1 MDSSLPLLGTGGII
15 FVAIY
20 ISALLV
26 VGWIGRQARQEN
38 TLSDFYLAGRHLG
51 LVVLLLTLYAS
62 QYSGLTLIGFAG
74 SVYRSGYVFLV
85 SITFALGIVAAY
97 LVFAPKLYRLS
108 RRHGFVTAGDF
119 LQHRYGS
126 PGLVLL
132 TSVIFLVTL
141 ANYILTNLK
150 AIGHLVESTTGG
162 TVPFVPAIIAMS
174 LIMVAYESLG
184 GMRSVAWT
192 DAIQGTLLLVGCVAI
207 FGLALWTFGGPWTMA
222 AKLQAERPDFW
233 QPPDLY
239 GKLTWLSTIALVFF
253 GPPIYPHA
261 VQRIYAASDEKTLR
275 RSLQLLLLM
284 PFVTTLP
291 VIFVALIG
299 AAEFTGLD
307 RNGSE
312 TILFHVLTDMGAKNP
327 ATKPLLI
334 LFVAA
339 ALAAIMSTLDSALLA
354 LSAIFT
360 KDIYARFRP
369 GMPQAHLT
377 FVGKL
382 FSWVLMFVLVYFACN
397 LPQTLWRLTEIKL
410 EILCQAAPAIFL
422 GLHIPKL
429 NARSIFAGIVG
440 GMTVFLALQI
450 ASAVT
455 ENAFHERPF
464 GIHAGAWG
472 LATNF
477 FLVAVTQRFS
487 SSRNNGP
494 SPQI

>member
-1 MDSSLPLLGTGGII
+1 MDSSPPLLGTGGII

-26 VGWIGRQARQEN
+26 VGWIGRRARQEN

-74 SVYRSGYVFLV
+74 SVYRSGFVFLV

-108 RRHGFVTAGDF
+108 RQQQFVTAGDF
-119 LQHRYGS
+119 LQYRYGS
-126 PGLVLL
+126 PVLVLL
-132 TSVIFLVTL
+132 TSVIFLITL

-150 AIGHLVESTTGG
+150 AIGHLVESSTGG
-162 TVPFVPAIIAMS
+162 SVPFVPAIIAMS
-174 LIMVAYESLG
+174 FIMVAYESLG

-192 DAIQGTLLLVGCVAI
+192 DAIQGTLLLVGCLAI
-207 FGLALWTFGGPWTMA
+207 FALALWSFGAPWTIA
-222 AKLQAERPDFW
+222 AKLQAEHPDFW

-239 GKLTWLSTIALVFF
+239 GKFAWVSTIVIVFF

-275 RSLQLLLLM
+275 RSLQLLLVM

-291 VIFVALIG
+291 VIFVALVG
-299 AAEFTGLD
+299 AAEFSGLD
-307 RNGSE
+307 RDGSE
-312 TILFHVLTDMGAKNP
+312 TILFHVLTDMGTNNP

-369 GMPQAHLT
+369 GMSQSHLT

-422 GLHIPKL
+422 GLHLPRL
-429 NARSIFAGIVG
+429 NARAILAGIVA
-440 GMTVFLALQI
+440 GMTIFVALQL
-450 ASAVT
+450 AST
-455 ENAFHERPF
+455 FTGDEFYKRPF

-472 LATNF
+472 LAGNF
-477 FLVAVTQRFS
+477 LLVAVAYRVNS
-487 SSRNNGP
+487 ARES
-494 SPQI
+494 